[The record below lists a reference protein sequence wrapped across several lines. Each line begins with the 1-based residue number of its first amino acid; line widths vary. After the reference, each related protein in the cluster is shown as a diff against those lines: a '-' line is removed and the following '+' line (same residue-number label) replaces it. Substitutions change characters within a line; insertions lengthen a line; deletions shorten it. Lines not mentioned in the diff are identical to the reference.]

1 MDVVVDVDCV
11 DIVNVYVN
19 AAEMLMG
26 LWEEWSF
33 EKMWLTEWLSE
44 KVTTR
49 EAIASKNE
57 ND

>member
-11 DIVNVYVN
+11 DIVNVDVN

-33 EKMWLTEWLSE
+33 EKTWLTEWKSIYRVSQKKLYRFS
-44 KVTTR
+44 
-49 EAIASKNE
+49 N
-57 ND
+57 NQ